1 MQKHRLPH
9 IRTVCTLALL
19 LALGAPLAHAGFD
32 EGHAA
37 YQRGDYATAL
47 KELWVFYI
55 QQGTACPKTISKQC
69 SGTAKPQ
76 SKGLPMRKM
85 LWPICMPMDMA

>member
-47 KELWVFYI
+47 KELNPLAHAGDAAA
-55 QQGTACPKTISKQC
+55 QTAMGVLYRTGHGVPPGNKQ
-69 SGTAKPQ
+69 AVP
-76 SKGLPMRKM
+76 
-85 LWPICMPMDMA
+85 